1 MALPKGD
8 SALLSLPY
16 FGGYLT
22 LVASAFLLIFIYF
35 TLSLRKEPVVPL
47 HIRRFSLT
55 LSIII
60 TVGSIILF
68 LVMCIR
74 TNDYR
79 REKDD
84 IASKKFGYL
93 EEAYYGAV
101 MMTVVDIL
109 ATIFCMPTYIYLN
122 LCNYKSVKVTE
133 GLEKK

>member
-8 SALLSLPY
+8 TALLSLPY

-22 LVASAFLLIFIYF
+22 LVAIAFLLIFLYL
-35 TLSLRKEPVVPL
+35 TLSLRKEPAVPL

-84 IASKKFGYL
+84 IASKTPVYL
-93 EEAYYGAV
+93 GEAYYGAV
-101 MMTVVDIL
+101 LMTVVDIL
-109 ATIFCMPTYIYLN
+109 ATLFCMPTYIYLN
-122 LCNYKSVKVTE
+122 LCSYKSVKNTE
-133 GLEKK
+133 ALEKK